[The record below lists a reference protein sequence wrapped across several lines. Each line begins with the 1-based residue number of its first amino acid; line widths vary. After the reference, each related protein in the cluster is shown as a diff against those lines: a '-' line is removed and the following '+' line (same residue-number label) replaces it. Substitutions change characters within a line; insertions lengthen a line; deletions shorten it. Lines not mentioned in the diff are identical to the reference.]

1 MKMKLEKKERP
12 RRKEWDLWLGLL
24 LLWLLGDGND
34 VVEAAFFLAARAC
47 SGDSYFLGLPR
58 FFFGATA
65 TE

>member
-24 LLWLLGDGND
+24 WLPGDGND

>member
-12 RRKEWDLWLGLL
+12 RRKEWDLWLG

>member
-12 RRKEWDLWLGLL
+12 RRKEWDLWLL